1 MGIKP
6 RRRITDLY
14 EDGHGRYWK
23 RPDVYDNADEGF
35 GFGVLFIYVIYAVVF
50 LVVGVVGRIL
60 RVW

>member
-23 RPDVYDNADEGF
+23 RPDVYDNADEDGALIVTMSM
-35 GFGVLFIYVIYAVVF
+35 VLFAVLLFVLGWLTF
-50 LVVGVVGRIL
+50 GAPQ
-60 RVW
+60 